1 MKKLILSMAN
11 FWLLP
16 HECTSCEKI
25 IYIILK
31 LWMII
36 LIITFIAGLAKIIV
50 ELLTDPYQFSNEKFE
65 LIAYMSR

>member
-16 HECTSCEKI
+16 HKCTSCEKI

-36 LIITFIAGLAKIIV
+36 LIITFIVGLTKIIL
-50 ELLTDPYQFSNEKFE
+50 ELLTDPYQFSNEKFG
-65 LIAYMSR
+65 LNDYMSR